1 MKTVSKWQRL
11 QLKTK
16 ILKLVKYLDEG
27 VKLALLFD
35 ITFPNSLKQFQNNIL
50 RPNNKRKFETWNHVF
65 FFWGENVDFLSFFQN
80 LEIQNTLWRHK
91 VKVGP
96 KRGQIFALYSNCDKK
111 IYFNNLS
118 FFEVAI
124 SFLRRFLELWYYGP
138 LLIPR
143 SEVILRLG
151 QKET

>member
-35 ITFPNSLKQFQNNIL
+35 ITFSNSSKQFQNNIL

-65 FFWGENVDFLSFFQN
+65 FFE
-80 LEIQNTLWRHK
+80 
-91 VKVGP
+91 VKMLIFCHFSKIWKFKIPCGVIKSKLGP
-96 KRGQIFALYSNCDKK
+96 KGVK
-111 IYFNNLS
+111 
-118 FFEVAI
+118 
-124 SFLRRFLELWYYGP
+124 FLHY
-138 LLIPR
+138 IPTVIKR
-143 SEVILRLG
+143 STSIILVFSRL
-151 QKET
+151 QFHFWDVF